1 MPYNHVAI
9 MLVFVR
15 MAFRFYTIS
24 ETSFRF
30 HHPVAICS
38 MRFDIVTGLSL
49 SQPSISEPDGLRPIN
64 LRTDLAQLADLIE
77 LVFASSM
84 DASGRAAIREMRY
97 LSKMGIGLSV
107 LSSMGEMGG
116 QSHNMGY
123 VWIANGRLVGNVSVY
138 GTGSSPGMEA
148 AWIIANVGV
157 HPDYQRRGIARRL
170 MQASIDMIHHRGGK
184 MAVLQVDEDNDA
196 ARALYQS
203 LGFVDERVWTQWYR
217 SEAYHP
223 PPIIEMRDVHIA
235 HRRPNEWQA
244 EYALA
249 QQVRPQQKGGMGWLR
264 PLHPHL
270 FRDRWWRRLL
280 GWLSFSR
287 TERFVIRDD
296 TEQQILASLWVET
309 KIGGSRAQLSLM
321 TAPEYLGVY
330 DKYLLHLAAR
340 RFGGRAALLIDHPA
354 DEEATSAILRHLH
367 FRPRRTV
374 VNMRLDL

>member
-1 MPYNHVAI
+1 
-9 MLVFVR
+9 
-15 MAFRFYTIS
+15 
-24 ETSFRF
+24 
-30 HHPVAICS
+30 

-138 GTGSSPGMEA
+138 GAGSSPGMEA

-354 DEEATSAILRHLH
+354 DEEATSTILRHLH